1 MLPLLNEDLR
11 CFSVPVGQTRDTATS
26 KIRHIE
32 GIAERVVAVGPAG
45 PFNFFLGLE
54 KKSLLPCSFY
64 SCAVPQATGPSN
76 FTKKGR
82 SIRLFSFVHSSTR
95 VSRVFL

>member
-11 CFSVPVGQTRDTATS
+11 CFSVPVGQARDTATS
-26 KIRHIE
+26 KIRHLE
-32 GIAERVVAVGPAG
+32 EDCGKGWLKQGRRVRSTFFGAQKKVALT
-45 PFNFFLGLE
+45 FLF
-54 KKSLLPCSFY
+54 S
-64 SCAVPQATGPSN
+64 SCAVPRRRALQILQ
-76 FTKKGR
+76 KKGR